1 MKNKL
6 ENTGITLI
14 SLVVTIIVLLIL
26 AGVTLS
32 LIGGSEGILGRST
45 HAVDENEKAMAKE
58 QVELAVSD
66 YQTEFYEAKY
76 VDRTNDG
83 TKKEYILEKLKG
95 ETYTEKYRV
104 VTSEEGKVKV
114 YEKNGVSKN
123 PIVTGNVQED
133 GSIKWDD
140 EIAVGSPE
148 EGETEE
154 KNEAIMI
161 NVAEPN
167 ISSDYVKATVHAQIE
182 YEGTITEITINGEK
196 VEATKGEN
204 GIYTIEKEFTE
215 NGEYK
220 IIAKDEDGK
229 VQIEIAKITE
239 LTEDMDIWN
248 KADMECFR
256 DKVNSGRTFEGRTAR
271 VMADIDLEGS
281 STNQWI
287 PVGMNEKEFKG
298 IFEGNDYTID
308 NLYINSS
315 SDYQALFAYNYGII
329 KNVKLKNGT
338 INAKNYIA
346 SLVSM
351 NYGEVIRCSNLK
363 VQVCGSN
370 IKGHANIGGLIAVN
384 DNIVKE
390 CYNDATVILEYVD
403 VESIVGGVV
412 GLNRK
417 DLYSC
422 YNSGEIKGV
431 YSTNN
436 VNFNIG
442 GVVGYIREP
451 GKAEGLYNTG
461 KVIGEKIGTANSY
474 TLRIGGVCGTVYL
487 QEAALSYAYNI
498 GSVTGM
504 ITPTTQLEQG
514 SVLGNI
520 GRGKAQY
527 LYSNG
532 SKVVGIVAENG
543 TATECYT
550 SIPETINEEYFVKDE
565 NGINGGYPILKWQ
578 LEK

>member
-32 LIGGSEGILGRST
+32 LIGGSEGILGRAT

-167 ISSDYVKATVHAQIE
+167 ISSDYVKATVHVQIE

-248 KADMECFR
+248 KADMERFR

-281 STNQWI
+281 ETNQWVPI
-287 PVGMNEKEFKG
+287 AINFKG
-298 IFEGNDYTID
+298 TFEGNHHTIS
-308 NLYINSS
+308 NIYINSS
-315 SDYQALFAYNYGII
+315 SDYQGLFRQNYGVIQNIVVGGTIKGRNCIGGITGYNYNTILNCRNNAYVQGAQYSGGIAGYNVNLIQKCYNTNEIYATDAGTGGIAGGNRDGII
-329 KNVKLKNGT
+329 
-338 INAKNYIA
+338 
-346 SLVSM
+346 
-351 NYGEVIRCSNLK
+351 
-363 VQVCGSN
+363 
-370 IKGHANIGGLIAVN
+370 
-384 DNIVKE
+384 KE
-390 CYNDATVILEYVD
+390 CYNTAYIHSGYQTAGGICGYTVSGKIYNCYNKGKVYAVSYNVGGINGAAGNSTSATVYTYNCYNLGTVSGNTHKGQITGWPNANAGSSQD
-403 VESIVGGVV
+403 VNCYTTNATAA
-412 GLNRK
+412 GLNA
-417 DLYSC
+417 
-422 YNSGEIKGV
+422 GV
-431 YSTNN
+431 YSDNIWVDDTTN
-436 VNFNIG
+436 
-442 GVVGYIREP
+442 
-451 GKAEGLYNTG
+451 
-461 KVIGEKIGTANSY
+461 
-474 TLRIGGVCGTVYL
+474 
-487 QEAALSYAYNI
+487 
-498 GSVTGM
+498 
-504 ITPTTQLEQG
+504 
-514 SVLGNI
+514 
-520 GRGKAQY
+520 
-527 LYSNG
+527 
-532 SKVVGIVAENG
+532 
-543 TATECYT
+543 
-550 SIPETINEEYFVKDE
+550 
-565 NGINGGYPILKWQ
+565 INGGYPILKWQ